1 MHAADLQ
8 ILFEYNDWAN
18 SRILDAAKQLSQEE
32 FIERRSL
39 VWGSL
44 RGTLVHGLGAE
55 IVWRQRCQFGATPT
69 SLPPETDFPTFADLR
84 ARWREEAQAMHAYVA
99 GLSEEQVNSTI
110 RYRNTKGVELE
121 SILWQ
126 ILVHVVNHGTQ
137 HRAETAHVLTELG
150 HSPGDIDLILY
161 LRR

>member
-8 ILFEYNDWAN
+8 TLYDYNYWA
-18 SRILDAAKQLSQEE
+18 SARILDAAARLNQEE
-32 FIERRSL
+32 FSAPRSL

-44 RGTLVHGLGAE
+44 RGTLVHALGAE
-55 IVWRQRCQFGATPT
+55 IVWRQRCQFGATPS

-84 ARWREEAQAMHAYVA
+84 THWQEEAQAMSAFVA
-99 GLSEEQVNSTI
+99 GLSDEQVNGAV
-110 RYRNTKGVELE
+110 RYRNTKGVEFE

-137 HRAETAHVLTELG
+137 HRAEAAHVLTELG